1 MTLLRCPRVGG
12 YPRTPRLLIALVVA
26 GSLSAAARAQAPSPA
41 ADIDRA
47 EAVWRSVAPTE
58 YSITLVVNAFYPGAG
73 QPLTFRVTGGRSAV
87 IGPAPE
93 PGLLAVYERYSTV
106 DRLFEV
112 IRNATSRQ
120 PARHLVEFHPT
131 LGYPLSINIDPRR
144 EVTHDEIVVQVLDL
158 RTDPAL
164 PGQSSQ
170 RRPSTRPGQPM
181 PPVVPSGPPPEVVS
195 SSSIENMPMAMEI
208 RNGAAFEFVAAV
220 PAVDDD
226 GRCETFPV
234 RFGPGQ
240 RALFYGFGPYNRPT
254 RRVMVLLDTDGNV
267 VRYSDGRGDLRAPM
281 DPTVSARDPLGQ
293 RTSISIDWFKQSGV
307 FVNSQ
312 GTLPSTGIRAE
323 GPDVLVA
330 GNLGSPGLMVAII
343 RARCDVR

>member
-1 MTLLRCPRVGG
+1 MPSIL
-12 YPRTPRLLIALVVA
+12 AA
-26 GSLSAAARAQAPSPA
+26 GAAAHVSSDGRPICGSRARAGARTAGQCTSATAPS
-41 ADIDRA
+41 I
-47 EAVWRSVAPTE
+47 
-58 YSITLVVNAFYPGAG
+58 
-73 QPLTFRVTGGRSAV
+73 
-87 IGPAPE
+87 
-93 PGLLAVYERYSTV
+93 
-106 DRLFEV
+106 RLFEV

-120 PARHLVEFHPT
+120 PSRRLVEFHPT
-131 LGYPLSINIDPRR
+131 LGYPLSINIDPHRG
-144 EVTHDEIVVQVLDL
+144 VTHDEIVVQVIDL
-158 RTDPAL
+158 RIDPSL
-164 PGQSSQ
+164 SGESSQ
-170 RRPSTRPGQPM
+170 RRPPTRPGQPIQQA
-181 PPVVPSGPPPEVVS
+181 VPSGPPPEAIS
-195 SSSIENMPMAMEI
+195 SSSVENMPMVTAI
-208 RNGAAFEFVAAV
+208 RNGTPFEFVAAV

-240 RALFYGFGPYNRPT
+240 RALFYGFGPHNRPT
-254 RRVMVLLDTDGNV
+254 RRIMVLLDTDGNV

-281 DPTVSARDPLGQ
+281 DPTVSARDPLRQ

>member
-1 MTLLRCPRVGG
+1 MTLSRRPDVRG
-12 YPRTPRLLIALVVA
+12 RLWTWRHLIALLIA
-26 GSLSAAARAQAPSPA
+26 GSLSSAVLAQTPSPA

-47 EAVWRSVAPTE
+47 EAVWRSVAPGE

-73 QPLTFRVTGGRSAV
+73 RPLTFRVTGDRAEV
-87 IGPAPE
+87 IGPALE
-93 PGLLAVYERYSTV
+93 PGLLAVYARYSTV

-112 IRNATSRQ
+112 IRNATALQPTRQ
-120 PARHLVEFHPT
+120 LVEFHPT

-158 RTDPAL
+158 RTDSAL

-170 RRPSTRPGQPM
+170 RRPPTRPGQTM
-181 PPVVPSGPPPEVVS
+181 PAVIPSGPPPEVVS

-208 RNGAAFEFVAAV
+208 RNAAASEFVAAV
-220 PAVDDD
+220 PAVDGD

-240 RALFYGFGPYNRPT
+240 RALFYGFGPHNRPT
-254 RRVMVLLDTDGNV
+254 RRIMVLLDADGSV

-281 DPTVSARDPLGQ
+281 DPTVSAHDPLGQ
-293 RTSISIDWFKQSGV
+293 RTSIAIDWFKQSGV
-307 FVNSQ
+307 FVNTL